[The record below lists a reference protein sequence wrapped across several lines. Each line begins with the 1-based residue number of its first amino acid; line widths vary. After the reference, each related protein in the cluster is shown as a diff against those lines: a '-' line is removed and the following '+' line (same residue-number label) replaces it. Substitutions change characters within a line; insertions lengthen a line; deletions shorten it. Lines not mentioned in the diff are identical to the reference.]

1 MKIVKHEHLAAAVSG
16 LPPNPRILASGNF
29 ATPNETLF
37 VLDSLLPEY
46 VLHILNA
53 QPGIPSRAGVIH
65 ETAFVGPGMRSS
77 PTLRYVP
84 CRLSLVPVLLTRIMS
99 PDLVVVQTSAP
110 RDGMVSL
117 GIEVNVLPAGI
128 QAARARGGLVVAQ
141 INPQMPFT
149 YGDAVLH
156 TDEIDFGVE
165 VDRPV
170 ATAASPPLDE
180 TARLIGERVAHHVS
194 DGATLQL
201 GIGAVPDAVLAGLD
215 RRRGLRMWSEMF
227 SDGVLHLVEHGSIDD
242 EVPLTASF
250 VFGSQAVYDFVHL
263 NKSVHMM
270 RTEVTND
277 PTRISQQ
284 RAMTAINSAIQVD
297 LSAQAN
303 ASRINGRIYSGFGGS
318 TDFIVGALHSTGG
331 QAFIALPSWHPKAN
345 QSTIV
350 PLIAEPVTSFQHSAI
365 VTEQGIAYVFG
376 RTEAEQTRQ
385 IIECAAHPTV
395 REELRAIAADMGRM

>member
-1 MKIVKHEHLAAAVSG
+1 MKIVKHEHLAAAVSR
-16 LPPNPRILASGNF
+16 LPPNPRVLASGNF

-53 QPGIPSRAGVIH
+53 QPGIPARAGVIH
-65 ETAFVGPGMRSS
+65 ETAFVGPGMRNS

-84 CRLSLVPVLLTRIMS
+84 CRLSLVPVLLSRIMP
-99 PDLVVVQTSAP
+99 PDLVVIQTSAP

-128 QAARARGGLVVAQ
+128 EATRARGGIVVAQ
-141 INPQMPFT
+141 VNPQMPFT

-165 VDRPV
+165 VDMPI
-170 ATAASPPLDE
+170 ATAASPALDD
-180 TARLIGERVAHHVS
+180 TARLIGERVAYHVQ

-201 GIGAVPDAVLAGLD
+201 GIGAVPDAVLAGLAQRHD
-215 RRRGLRMWSEMF
+215 LRVWSEMF
-227 SDGVLHLVEHGSIDD
+227 SDGVLDLVERGSIDD

-250 VFGSQAVYDFVHL
+250 VFGSRAVYDFVDL

-318 TDFIVGALHSTGG
+318 TDFIVGALHSAGG

-385 IIECAAHPTV
+385 IIECAAHPKA
-395 REELRAIAADMGRM
+395 RGELRAVAADMGRM